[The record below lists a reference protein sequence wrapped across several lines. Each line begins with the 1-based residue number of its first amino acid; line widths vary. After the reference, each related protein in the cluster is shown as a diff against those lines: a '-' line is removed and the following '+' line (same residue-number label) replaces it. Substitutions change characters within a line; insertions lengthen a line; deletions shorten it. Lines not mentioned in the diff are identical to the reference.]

1 MIYKHRYM
9 DGYEFAEAIM
19 EAPAGT
25 LFDCVFAYND
35 IDANNIYDDFYSVTK
50 NKDGRVLIK
59 AYKDAHRE
67 SRAFVPNNDS
77 EISLEKQLGEFLED
91 YRNDTE
97 FPSDRP
103 YAIEIYKKN
112 RKYIKNRGNA
122 SENPYYDYD

>member
-9 DGYEFAEAIM
+9 DGFEFAEAIM

-35 IDANNIYDDFYSVTK
+35 IDANNLYYDFYSVTK
-50 NKDGRVLIK
+50 DKDRNVLIK
-59 AYKDAHRE
+59 AYKDASRE
-67 SRAFVPNNDS
+67 SKTFVPNNDS
-77 EISLEKQLGEFLED
+77 EVPIVKQLGEFLED
-91 YRNDTE
+91 YKNDT
-97 FPSDRP
+97 DKP

-112 RKYIKNRGNA
+112 RKYIKNRGRA